1 MQGFI
6 DYELLCHGQKQNSWH
21 HNFECLQTDVYIFKK
36 LLQAISVSM
45 GAREIIRDKKRL
57 TTFKEAIA
65 IILIIWVLEIDI
77 LSMHS

>member
-6 DYELLCHGQKQNSWH
+6 DYELLCHGQKQNSWR

-57 TTFKEAIA
+57 ITFKEAIA